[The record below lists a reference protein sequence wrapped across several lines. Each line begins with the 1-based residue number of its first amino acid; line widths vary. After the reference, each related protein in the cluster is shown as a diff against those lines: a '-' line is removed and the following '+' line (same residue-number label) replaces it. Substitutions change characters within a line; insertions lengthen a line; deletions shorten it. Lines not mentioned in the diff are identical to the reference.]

1 MSLSIIDGTIESM
14 DLKRAAAKVRI
25 YRTIVFRLP
34 DGRSH
39 TLAKPYVHETL
50 ARELAPGTKGR
61 FYLFSS
67 IDHRGLQA
75 MRADD
80 GRAIFAYPKN
90 NEVVGLVLLVLSGIW
105 VGATIVL
112 AYGIPVLGTLVLALS
127 IAIVLVNR
135 KLRIDAERQ
144 FRSDNPGQADEPGT
158 THR

>member
-25 YRTIVFRLP
+25 YRSIVFRLP
-34 DGRSH
+34 DGESR
-39 TLAKPYVHETL
+39 TIVKPYVHESL

-67 IDHRGLQA
+67 IDHRGVQA

-80 GRAIFAYPKN
+80 GRALFAYPRS
-90 NEVVGLVLLVLSGIW
+90 NEVIGLVLLVISGIW
-105 VGATIVL
+105 VGAMIVIAQGIPVWGAIVL
-112 AYGIPVLGTLVLALS
+112 AL
-127 IAIVLVNR
+127 AIVIVVVNR

-144 FRSDNPGQADEPGT
+144 YAADSGRT
-158 THR
+158 FAANG

>member
-1 MSLSIIDGTIESM
+1 MSLSIVDGTIESM

-25 YRTIVFRLP
+25 YRTIVWRLP
-34 DGRSH
+34 NGQSR
-39 TLAKPYVHETL
+39 TIAKPLVHEAL

-80 GRAIFAYPKN
+80 GRAVFAYPKN
-90 NEVVGLVLLVLSGIW
+90 NEVIGMVLLVISAIW
-105 VGATIVL
+105 VGATLVFL
-112 AYGIPVLGTLVLALS
+112 EGIPIWGVLVLGLS

-135 KLRIDAERQ
+135 RLRIDAERQ
-144 FRSDNPGQADEPGT
+144 FAADSGRTLPATG
-158 THR
+158 

>member
-34 DGRSH
+34 NGESR
-39 TLAKPYVHETL
+39 TIARPYVHETL
-50 ARELAPGTKGR
+50 AKELAPGTKGR

-80 GRAIFAYPKN
+80 GRAVFAYPRN
-90 NEVVGLVLLVLSGIW
+90 NEVVGMVLLVVSTIW
-105 VGATIVL
+105 VGATIIL
-112 AYGIPVLGTLVLALS
+112 ANGIPVLGTIVLALA

-135 KLRIDAERQ
+135 KLRVDAERQ
-144 FRSDNPGQADEPGT
+144 FAGDAGR
-158 THR
+158 THAATG